1 MLNRII
7 VLLVLLLVF
16 IPGYISPGQTT
27 EIKAAQLEQQLK
39 NATGKERVALLNKL
53 ADVFYLQDPGR
64 AVKYGE
70 EALALANEIND
81 QKGKAGALIYMANA
95 YRVLG
100 EIEKPFEYARQAW
113 EISNQLED
121 KKTAVNALNT
131 LGFLYNS
138 INSYDEAQRY
148 LVQALE
154 ICDLHKLPY
163 KKTGILYQL
172 GSMYN
177 NINQQEKALECYREI
192 LNMTDDKNLRARVF
206 TNIGLVYVKLNQDET
221 ALEYFNNALKIYRQS
236 DDAYNI
242 SASLSNIGALY
253 LRRGMDQKALVF
265 LQEAI
270 KISEEISRPKGVAG
284 NLLYI
289 ADIHR
294 NAKQYDK
301 ADENYKKALN
311 IAKEIEDNKCIK
323 TAYEKLSQLYTDKG
337 DYKQALDY
345 HLLFTQ
351 WKDRIIDEEKNKQ
364 IAQLEIRYE
373 TEKRTREI
381 EILKKNSK
389 LQAITRNALLAVLLL
404 VLVILALLF
413 KKYLHIFAFWKKEK
427 YIGQYHLIQ
436 EVGAGGM
443 SNVYKAHN
451 VRDKN
456 EIRAVKV
463 LKPELFKKE
472 TNRKRFKQEAVIID
486 KLVHPNIIRIF
497 ERGEYNDRL
506 YIVTEF
512 LDGIDLAEKI
522 ESEKNILLG
531 DCLHIMKQL
540 ADALAFIH
548 SRNIIHRDMKP
559 ANVMVIQKNQ
569 DPNHIMLLD
578 FGLSRM
584 KFQSQLTRTGVLVG
598 TLNYMAPEQIS
609 DLHYSAA
616 GDIYAL
622 GIIFYELLT
631 GQTAFQGETFSAVE
645 AQILENTLMEPM
657 TFRAGIPAKLNQL
670 VMEMVAKEPRLRPTA
685 ESVMLRLE
693 DIEIL
698 SGTAKS

>member
-1 MLNRII
+1 M
-7 VLLVLLLVF
+7 
-16 IPGYISPGQTT
+16 SAGQPT
-27 EIKAAQLEQQLK
+27 EKKAAQLERQLQ
-39 NATGKERVALLNKL
+39 NTTGKERVAVLNKL
-53 ADVFYLQDPGR
+53 AGMFYLRDPGR
-64 AVKYGE
+64 AVTYGKD
-70 EALALANEIND
+70 ALALANKIDD
-81 QKGKAGALIYMANA
+81 QKGKARSLIYMANA

-100 EIEKPFEYARQAW
+100 KIDKPFEYARQAL
-113 EISNQLED
+113 EISTQLEE

-131 LGFLYNS
+131 MGFLYNS
-138 INSYDEAQRY
+138 INSYDEAQKH
-148 LVQALE
+148 LIQALN
-154 ICDLHKLPY
+154 ICDLHRLPQ

-177 NINQQEKALECYREI
+177 NINQQKKALECYREI
-192 LNMTDDKNLRARVF
+192 LRMTDDKNLKARVF
-206 TNIGLVYVKLNQDET
+206 TNIGLVYVNLKRDDT
-221 ALEYFNNALKIYRQS
+221 ALEYFNRALKIYRQS

-242 SASLSNIGALY
+242 SASLSNICALY
-253 LRRGMDQKALVF
+253 IRRGRHREALVF
-265 LQEAI
+265 LNEAI
-270 KISEEISRPKGVAG
+270 KKSEEIGRPKGIAG

-289 ADIHR
+289 ADIYR
-294 NAKQYDK
+294 KSKQYEE
-301 ADENYKKALN
+301 ADLNYKKALK
-311 IAKEIEDNKCIK
+311 IADEIGDNKCIRS
-323 TAYEKLSQLYTDKG
+323 AYEKLSRLYTEKG

-351 WKDRIIDEEKNKQ
+351 WKDRIINEEKNKQ

-373 TEKRTREI
+373 TEKRAREI
-381 EILKKNSK
+381 KVLKKNSK
-389 LQAITRNALLAVLLL
+389 LQAMTRNALLTVLLL

-413 KKYLHIFAFWKKEK
+413 KKYLHLFAFWKKEK
-427 YIGQYHLIQ
+427 YIGQYHLIE

-463 LKPELFKKE
+463 LKAELFKKE

-506 YIVTEF
+506 YIVMEF

-522 ESEKNILLG
+522 ETEKNLLLG

-559 ANVMVIQKNQ
+559 ANVMVIHKNH

-584 KFQSQLTRTGVLVG
+584 KFQSRLTRTGVLVG

-631 GQTAFQGETFSAVE
+631 GRTAYQGETFSAVE
-645 AQILENTLMEPM
+645 AQILKNKLTEPM
-657 TFRAGIPAKLNQL
+657 TFRAGIPVKLNRL

-685 ESVMLRLE
+685 KSVLLCLE
-693 DIEIL
+693 DIETL
-698 SGTAKS
+698 SGTA